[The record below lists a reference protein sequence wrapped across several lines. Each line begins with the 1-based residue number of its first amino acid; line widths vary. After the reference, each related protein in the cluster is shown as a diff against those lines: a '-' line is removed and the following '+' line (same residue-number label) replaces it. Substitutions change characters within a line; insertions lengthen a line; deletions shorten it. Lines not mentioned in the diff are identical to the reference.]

1 MAEWSKALDSSS
13 SLHLKA
19 WVRIPPEPHCL
30 ASWRNWIAHQTS
42 NLGVAGSSP
51 AGVVAFAPGWGVGE
65 PRDRLAGVIEPRAGV
80 GEPRDRLAGVG
91 EPRDA
96 VIEPREALAGVGE
109 SRGRVI
115 EPRDRLAGVGEPR
128 DAVIEPRGTGRRVIE
143 TRGAYFDG
151 FARRCK
157 RGSLF
162 VAWGRVITSF
172 SSLDLFRVV

>member
-1 MAEWSKALDSSS
+1 MGSARTGSNPVGVVHFAGNGFVAEWSKALDSSS

-65 PRDRLAGVIEPRAGV
+65 PRDRLAGVGESRGRVIEPRVGV

-91 EPRDA
+91 E
-96 VIEPREALAGVGE
+96 
-109 SRGRVI
+109 SRGR
-115 EPRDRLAGVGEPR
+115 
-128 DAVIEPRGTGRRVIE
+128 
-143 TRGAYFDG
+143 
-151 FARRCK
+151 
-157 RGSLF
+157 
-162 VAWGRVITSF
+162 
-172 SSLDLFRVV
+172 